1 MSVEFDP
8 AKNKINIRKHGI
20 DLAETEAAFF
30 DPHAITIED
39 RDNDEQRFVT
49 IGSDVFGRILVIC
62 YTWRDNEVIRVIS
75 AREAEP
81 HERKHYEG

>member
-20 DLAETEAAFF
+20 DLAETEAVFF
-30 DPHAITIED
+30 DTQAITIED
-39 RDNDEQRFVT
+39 RDSDEQRFLT
-49 IGSDVFGRILVIC
+49 IGSDVFGRILVVC
-62 YTWRDNEVIRVIS
+62 YTWRGDDVIRVIS

-81 HERKHYEG
+81 LERKDYEG

>member
-8 AKNKINIRKHGI
+8 AKNKINIRRHGI
-20 DLAETEAAFF
+20 DLAETEGVFF

-39 RDNDEQRFVT
+39 RDSDEQRFLT
-49 IGSDVFGRILVIC
+49 IGSDVFGRILVVC
-62 YTWRDNEVIRVIS
+62 YTWRGDDVIRVIS

-81 HERKHYEG
+81 LEHKDYEG